1 MEPVNTLALVAGSV
15 KRKLDEREI
24 VEGLRGIGPQG
35 IDSADEFGWTSLHY
49 AAFMGHDMLI
59 AALLRAGADH
69 RMKTSANHKQVEV
82 AFKKGSTALDIARR
96 THEKRARL
104 AWRTLAILEAHEQG
118 PVALAE
124 EAERQRSALLVQH
137 NGWAQTVVPVPG
149 GRSPIKRESARTVS
163 ERRWYVLRDCRLM
176 VYEDAPSGLSSPS
189 GSRGKLEE
197 LDMWTVAKV
206 TWLEAEDGIVLEL
219 TEAAQAEGQTTLTL
233 RFDDEVATLGWL
245 NAFADSC
252 PRASRPEDLSPSARL
267 SRLPPPELFLVSP
280 PLVLAAGSERDS
292 ISGLP
297 GGIRPELVD
306 AVSPSLCSDGALWE
320 VAAGTEAYA
329 VATSRAISTRNVSHF
344 SSGPFEQGGYLWR
357 LRLTVDISANACG
370 VHAILVRATDAIN
383 GDTDDAGDVYASFT
397 LQILAEPALRDG
409 NVASYR
415 AENCP
420 FQRGDGWGKLD
431 LCTISDLEQA
441 RTLQVRMVEVR
452 ASTSPNLISELGLGV
467 AENDSTSGGD
477 GSTPPRMR
485 AGRDGADGVAWG
497 PELYSGWLRSRAQV
511 RKNQWS
517 ERWFVARPGFVEYYT
532 APDDSVARAHIPLEG
547 CEVSAVEEK
556 GKPHCLRLVVA
567 SQLAASV
574 KGLHGRYILECD
586 SEAVQVCNQGQSL
599 PAAIS
604 QTDLDHSA
612 CYH

>member
-1 MEPVNTLALVAGSV
+1 MQPVNTLALVAGSV
-15 KRKLDEREI
+15 KRKLDEHEI

-69 RMKTSANHKQVEV
+69 RMKTLANHKQVEV

-118 PVALAE
+118 PVALEE

-137 NGWAQTVVPVPG
+137 NGWAQTAVPVPG
-149 GRSPIKRESARTVS
+149 GRSPIKRESARTVT
-163 ERRWYVLRDCRLM
+163 ERRWYLLRDCRLM
-176 VYEDAPSGLSSPS
+176 AYEDAPSGLGSPS

-206 TWLEAEDGIVLEL
+206 TWLEAEDGIALEL
-219 TEAAQAEGQTTLTL
+219 TEAAQAEGQSALTL
-233 RFDDEVATLGWL
+233 RFDNEVATLGWL

-280 PLVLAAGSERDS
+280 PLVLATGRERES

-297 GGIRPELVD
+297 AGIRREVVD
-306 AVSPSLCSDGALWE
+306 AVSPSLFSDGALWE
-320 VAAGTEAYA
+320 VAAGTEAYV

-344 SSGPFEQGGYLWR
+344 YSAPFEQGGYSWQ
-357 LRLTVDISANACG
+357 LRLTVDLSANACG
-370 VHAILVRATDAIN
+370 VHAILVRATDAI
-383 GDTDDAGDVYASFT
+383 DTTDEPGDVYASFT

-415 AENCP
+415 AENCL
-420 FQRGDGWGKLD
+420 FQVGDGWGKLD
-431 LCTISDLEQA
+431 LCTISDLEEA
-441 RTLQVRMVEVR
+441 RTLQVRMVQVR
-452 ASTSPNLISELGLGV
+452 TSTSPDHISEPGLGV
-467 AENDSTSGGD
+467 AENSNSGGCD
-477 GSTPPRMR
+477 GSTVAQIR

-517 ERWFVARPGFVEYYT
+517 ERWFVARPGYVEYYT
-532 APDDSVARAHIPLEG
+532 AQDDTVARARIPLEG

-556 GKPHCLRLVVA
+556 GKPHCLRLIVA

-586 SEAVQVCNQGQSL
+586 SEAVQVCGPRLYVAYCNKSDRTR
-599 PAAIS
+599 P
-604 QTDLDHSA
+604 
-612 CYH
+612 